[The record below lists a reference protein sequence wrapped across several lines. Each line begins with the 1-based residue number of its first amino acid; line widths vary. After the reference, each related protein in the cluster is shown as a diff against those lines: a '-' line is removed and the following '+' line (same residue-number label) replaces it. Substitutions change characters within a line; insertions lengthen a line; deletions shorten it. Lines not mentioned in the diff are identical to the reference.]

1 MPMITAKSARLLR
14 SVIDTQ
20 FACGEWN
27 RDDDEAYAK
36 LNARAEAALE
46 RLERRIEYLEDK
58 AYLARRQRLPL
69 GPEVQR
75 VPSTE
80 GPCR

>member
-1 MPMITAKSARLLR
+1 MTTAKSARLIR

-20 FACGEWN
+20 FACGEW
-27 RDDDEAYAK
+27 RGGDDESYAK
-36 LNARAEAALE
+36 LHARAEAALE
-46 RLERRIEYLEDK
+46 RLEARIQYLEDK